1 MNQKLFITGC
11 ALMALAVVLGAMG
24 AHALES
30 RISSELLTGYESAV
44 RYQVYHALALIVLS
58 TSGLQQLVK
67 HSLKAITAM
76 LLGVLFFSGSIYALT
91 FGALG
96 GFEWA
101 KYIWWVT
108 PLGGTLL
115 IISWVLLIISAL
127 RK

>member
-76 LLGVLFFSGSIYALT
+76 LLGVLFFSGSIYVLT

-96 GFEWA
+96 GFAWA

>member
-30 RISSELLTGYESAV
+30 RVSEELLTGYESAV
-44 RYQVYHALALIVLS
+44 RYQVYHAITLIILS
-58 TSGLQQLVK
+58 IPGLQQLVK
-67 HSLKAITAM
+67 QSLTAITAM
-76 LLGVLFFSGSIYALT
+76 LLGVLFFSGSIYVLT
-91 FGALG
+91 FATLA
-96 GFEWA
+96 GFTWG

-115 IISWVLLIISAL
+115 IISWFLLIISAL